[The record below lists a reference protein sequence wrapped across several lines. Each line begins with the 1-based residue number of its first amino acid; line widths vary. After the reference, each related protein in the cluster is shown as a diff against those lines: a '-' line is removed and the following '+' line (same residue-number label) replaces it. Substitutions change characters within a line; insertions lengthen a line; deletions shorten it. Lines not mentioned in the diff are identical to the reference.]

1 MGAVILTFIAYVLID
16 WVSGS
21 FFKAVPV
28 GPTPV
33 PMFMKVA
40 IIFFEAASIP
50 VALGLIYWF
59 AVRPLIKE
67 RRLPLDGML
76 VLAF

>member
-1 MGAVILTFIAYVLID
+1 MAYVLID
-16 WVSGS
+16 WVSGP
-21 FFKAVPV
+21 FFKTVPV

-50 VALGLIYWF
+50 VALGLI
-59 AVRPLIKE
+59 
-67 RRLPLDGML
+67 
-76 VLAF
+76 